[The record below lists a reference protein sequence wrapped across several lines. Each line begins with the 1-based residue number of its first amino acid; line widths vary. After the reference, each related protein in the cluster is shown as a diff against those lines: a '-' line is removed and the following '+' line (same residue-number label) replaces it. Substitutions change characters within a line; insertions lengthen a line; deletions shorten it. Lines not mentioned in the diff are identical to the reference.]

1 MINIF
6 ITGAR
11 GYIKMYAGW
20 TALVH
25 GLCENQ
31 QNKNIQYWI
40 YETTDNTAEDNQI
53 IDYQNVKV
61 IKSCVNGNGG
71 MAMIKYDYRNAK
83 HAVKFIK
90 DNKIENPIIL
100 FLGLRIGPLAY
111 LMRRKMKKTGAIIM
125 ENAAGVEW
133 KRPKWGK
140 VAQLYMRLSAYF
152 MARASDY
159 LICDA
164 MAIKDIYEKMIKK
177 KRPTKVF
184 IPYGS
189 YPAIIIEKNYPKK
202 VKDYFEKNGITPN
215 DYYVIVNRFMPENSY
230 ELILDQ
236 FVKSKTRK
244 DLILVT
250 NQDKEREYYDVLR
263 SKIPFEQD
271 KRIKFVGTMYDKE
284 ILNYLRQ
291 CAFAYINGHTLGG
304 TNPGL
309 LEAMASTG
317 FVLAHNNVF
326 SHEACGNLAI
336 YYDKEHTL
344 GEAIEK
350 AESLSVNEIE
360 DIKRKSRLRMKELY
374 DWKDVARR
382 YEHLFAE
389 AVEEKNE

>member
-1 MINIF
+1 MINVF

-31 QNKNIQYWI
+31 QNTDIQYWI
-40 YETTDNTAEDNQI
+40 YEVTDCKDEDNQI
-53 IDYQNVKV
+53 VDFQNVKI
-61 IKSCVNGNGG
+61 IKRYVDGNGG
-71 MAMIKYDYRNAK
+71 MAMIKYDYHNAK
-83 HAVKFIK
+83 HAIKFIK
-90 DNKIENPIIL
+90 ENRIENPIIL

-111 LMRRKMKKTGAIIM
+111 LMRHKMKKAGAVVM

-140 VAQLYMRLSAYF
+140 IAQIYMRLSAYF
-152 MARASDY
+152 MARACDY

-164 MAIKDIYEKMIKK
+164 EAIKDIYDKMIKS
-177 KRPTKVF
+177 KRPHKLF

-189 YPAIIIEKNYPKK
+189 YPAIEIQDEYPQK
-202 VKDYFEKNGITPN
+202 VKEYFEKYRIVPN
-215 DYYVIVNRFMPENSY
+215 EYYVIVNRFVPENSY
-230 ELILDQ
+230 ELILSQ
-236 FVKSKTRK
+236 FVESKTKK

-250 NQDKEREYYDVLR
+250 NNDKEHDYYNELA
-263 SKIPFEQD
+263 SKIPFEKD
-271 KRIKFVGTMYDKE
+271 SRIKFVGTMYDKD

-291 CAFAYINGHTLGG
+291 SAFGYINGHTLGG

-326 SHEACGNLAI
+326 SHEVCNDLAI
-336 YYDKEHTL
+336 YYDKDHPL
-344 GEAIEK
+344 CDAIEK
-350 AESLSVNEIE
+350 AESLTNQERERTKIE
-360 DIKRKSRLRMKELY
+360 SRKRMSNKY
-374 DWKDVARR
+374 DWKDVAAS
-382 YEHLFAE
+382 YEQLF
-389 AVEEKNE
+389 EKATKEKK

>member
-1 MINIF
+1 
-6 ITGAR
+6 
-11 GYIKMYAGW
+11 MYAGW

-31 QNKNIQYWI
+31 QDKNIQYWI
-40 YETTDNTAEDNQI
+40 YETTDDKTEDCQI
-53 IDYQNVKV
+53 VDYQNVKV
-61 IKSCVNGNGG
+61 IKRYVDGNGG
-71 MAMIKYDYRNAK
+71 MAMIKYDYKNAK
-83 HAVKFIK
+83 HAVKYIK
-90 DNKIENPIIL
+90 SNKLENPIIL

-111 LMRRKMKKTGAIIM
+111 MMRGKMKRCRAIIM

-140 VAQLYMRLSAYF
+140 IAQAYMRMSAYF

-164 MAIKDIYEKMIKK
+164 NAIKDIYDKMIKK
-177 KRPTKVF
+177 KRPAKVF

-189 YPAIIIEKNYPKK
+189 YPAIEIK
-202 VKDYFEKNGITPN
+202 KDYPLKVNEYFTKHGIRPN
-215 DYYVIVNRFMPENSY
+215 EYYVIVNRFMPENSY

-236 FVKSKTRK
+236 FVKSNTKK

-250 NQDKEREYYDVLR
+250 NQDKEHEYYDELR
-263 SKIPFEQD
+263 KKIPFEQD

-326 SHEACGNLAI
+326 SHEACDNLAI

-344 GEAIEK
+344 GSAMAEAEALDCNTIE
-350 AESLSVNEIE
+350 N
-360 DIKRKSRLRMKELY
+360 IKLRSRTRMKELY
-374 DWKDVARR
+374 DWKDVAAR
-382 YEHLFAE
+382 YEQLFE
-389 AVEEKNE
+389 KSVEEKR

>member
-31 QNKNIQYWI
+31 QNENIQYWI

-61 IKSCVNGNGG
+61 IKRYVNGNGG

-159 LICDA
+159 
-164 MAIKDIYEKMIKK
+164 
-177 KRPTKVF
+177 
-184 IPYGS
+184 
-189 YPAIIIEKNYPKK
+189 
-202 VKDYFEKNGITPN
+202 
-215 DYYVIVNRFMPENSY
+215 
-230 ELILDQ
+230 
-236 FVKSKTRK
+236 
-244 DLILVT
+244 
-250 NQDKEREYYDVLR
+250 
-263 SKIPFEQD
+263 
-271 KRIKFVGTMYDKE
+271 
-284 ILNYLRQ
+284 
-291 CAFAYINGHTLGG
+291 
-304 TNPGL
+304 
-309 LEAMASTG
+309 
-317 FVLAHNNVF
+317 
-326 SHEACGNLAI
+326 
-336 YYDKEHTL
+336 
-344 GEAIEK
+344 
-350 AESLSVNEIE
+350 
-360 DIKRKSRLRMKELY
+360 
-374 DWKDVARR
+374 
-382 YEHLFAE
+382 
-389 AVEEKNE
+389 

>member
-1 MINIF
+1 MINVF

-31 QNKNIQYWI
+31 QDKNIQYWI
-40 YETTDNTAEDNQI
+40 YETTDSKEEDNQI
-53 IDYQNVKV
+53 VDYQNVKV
-61 IKSCVNGNGG
+61 IKRFVNGNGG
-71 MAMIKYDYRNAK
+71 MAMIKYDRKNVK

-90 DNKIENPIIL
+90 KNNIENPIIL
-100 FLGLRIGPLAY
+100 FLGLRIGPFAY
-111 LMRRKMKKTGAIIM
+111 LMRPKMRRCGAVIM

-140 VAQLYMRLSAYF
+140 LAQLYMRISAYF

-164 MAIKDIYEKMIKK
+164 EAIKDIYDKMIKK
-177 KRPTKVF
+177 KRPKKVF

-189 YPAIIIEKNYPKK
+189 YPAIKINSTFPRK
-202 VKDYFEKNGITPN
+202 VQDYFDKNNIKPN
-215 DYYVIVNRFMPENSY
+215 EYYVIVNRFMPENSY

-236 FVKSKTRK
+236 FVKSQTKK
-244 DLILVT
+244 DLVLVT
-250 NQDKEREYYDVLR
+250 NNDKEHEYYDELR
-263 SKIPFEQD
+263 KKIPFEED
-271 KRIKFVGTMYDKE
+271 PRIKFVGTMYDKE

-326 SHEACGNLAI
+326 SREACQDLAI
-336 YYDKEHTL
+336 YYDKTNTL
-344 GEAIEK
+344 DETMAK
-350 AESLSVNEIE
+350 AESMSAEEIQT
-360 DIKRKSRLRMKELY
+360 IKDKSRQRMEDY
-374 DWKDVARR
+374 YSWKDVAAR
-382 YEHLFAE
+382 YETLFE
-389 AVEEKNE
+389 DSIKERNK

>member
-1 MINIF
+1 MINVF

-31 QNKNIQYWI
+31 QNTDIQYWI
-40 YETTDNTAEDNQI
+40 YEVTDCKDEDNQI
-53 IDYQNVKV
+53 VDFQNVKI
-61 IKSCVNGNGG
+61 IKRYVDGNGG
-71 MAMIKYDYRNAK
+71 MAMIKYDYHNAK
-83 HAVKFIK
+83 HAIKFIK
-90 DNKIENPIIL
+90 ENRIENPIIL

-111 LMRRKMKKTGAIIM
+111 LMRHKMKKAGAVIM

-140 VAQLYMRLSAYF
+140 IAQIYMRLSAYF
-152 MARASDY
+152 MARACDY

-164 MAIKDIYEKMIKK
+164 EAIKDIYDKMIKS
-177 KRPTKVF
+177 KRPHKLF

-189 YPAIIIEKNYPKK
+189 YPAIEIQDEYPQK
-202 VKDYFEKNGITPN
+202 VKEYFEKYRIVPN
-215 DYYVIVNRFMPENSY
+215 EYYVIVNRFVPENSY
-230 ELILDQ
+230 ELILSQ
-236 FVKSKTRK
+236 FVESKTKK

-250 NQDKEREYYDVLR
+250 NNDKEHDYYNELA
-263 SKIPFEQD
+263 SKIPFEKD
-271 KRIKFVGTMYDKE
+271 SRIKFVGTMYDKD

-291 CAFAYINGHTLGG
+291 CAFGYINGHTLGG

-326 SHEACGNLAI
+326 SHEVCNDLAI
-336 YYDKEHTL
+336 YYDKDHPL
-344 GEAIEK
+344 CDAIEK
-350 AESLSVNEIE
+350 AESLTNQERERTKIE
-360 DIKRKSRLRMKELY
+360 SRKRMSNKY
-374 DWKDVARR
+374 DWKDVAAS
-382 YEHLFAE
+382 YEQLF
-389 AVEEKNE
+389 EKATKEKK

>member
-1 MINIF
+1 MINVF

-31 QNKNIQYWI
+31 QNADIQYWI
-40 YETTDNTAEDNQI
+40 YEVTDCKNEDNQVV
-53 IDYQNVKV
+53 DYQNVKV
-61 IKSCVNGNGG
+61 IKRYVDGNGG

-83 HAVKFIK
+83 HAIKFIK
-90 DNKIENPIIL
+90 ENKIENPIIL

-111 LMRRKMKKTGAIIM
+111 LMRHKMKKTGAVVM

-140 VAQLYMRLSAYF
+140 IAQIYMRLSAYF
-152 MARASDY
+152 MARACDY

-164 MAIKDIYEKMIKK
+164 EAIKDIYDRMIKSS
-177 KRPTKVF
+177 RPHKLF

-189 YPAIIIEKNYPKK
+189 YPAIEIQDEYPQK
-202 VKDYFEKNGITPN
+202 VKEYFEKHGIIPN
-215 DYYVIVNRFMPENSY
+215 EYYVIVNRFVPENSY
-230 ELILDQ
+230 ELILSQ
-236 FVKSKTRK
+236 FVESKTKK

-250 NQDKEREYYDVLR
+250 NNDKEHDYYNELAG
-263 SKIPFEQD
+263 KIPFEKD
-271 KRIKFVGTMYDKE
+271 SRIKFVGTMYDKD

-291 CAFAYINGHTLGG
+291 NAFGYINGHTLGG

-326 SHEACGNLAI
+326 SKEVCNDLAI
-336 YYDKEHTL
+336 YYDKDHSL
-344 GEAIEK
+344 CNAIEK
-350 AESLSVNEIE
+350 AESLTNQERERIKIE
-360 DIKRKSRLRMKELY
+360 SRKRMSDKY
-374 DWKDVARR
+374 DWKDVAAS
-382 YEHLFAE
+382 YEQLF
-389 AVEEKNE
+389 EKAIKERK